1 MRKTHSIHAFDHP
14 QCLAMRFELRLL
26 QYAQALA
33 EHGSFSRAAKAL
45 DIAQPSLSRGIIELE
60 SRVGIPLFHR
70 NRLGNELT
78 DFGRVFLQH
87 AEQVLRSA
95 KELEREVDQARGLA
109 ATEVSAALGP
119 YVVDAIGAQA
129 AGFFSVTNPDIRL
142 RLMMA
147 DPASVA
153 RAVRMRT
160 ADIGVAEDSVIADAD
175 DFVTLATLP
184 PLRAWILVRAGH
196 PLAGRRGMTI
206 ADVLDFPFAQ
216 VVMLPPRVLK
226 PLLAARGQAAD
237 GVQPP
242 FPALECATARMAIG
256 AVMASDAFTFGS
268 LGQVR
273 AELESGTILPLLQPP
288 WLRSS
293 WSAVHLRKRTV
304 TPAMLALVAALHR
317 AHEAAL
323 RDDQMLNERIVQ
335 P

>member
-1 MRKTHSIHAFDHP
+1 
-14 QCLAMRFELRLL
+14 MRFELRLL

-60 SRVGIPLFHR
+60 SRVGVPLFHR
-70 NRLGNELT
+70 SRSGNELT

-95 KELEREVDQARGLA
+95 QELEREVDQARGLTA
-109 ATEVSAALGP
+109 AEVSAALGP

-129 AGFFSVTNPDIRL
+129 AGLFSVSNPDIRL
-142 RLMMA
+142 LLTMT

-153 RAVRMRT
+153 RAVRTRT
-160 ADIGVAEDSVIADAD
+160 ADLGIAEDSVIADAD
-175 DFVTLATLP
+175 DFETLMTLA

-196 PLAGRRGMTI
+196 PLAQRRDITI

-216 VVMLPPRVLK
+216 VVMLPPRILK
-226 PLLAARGQAAD
+226 PVLAARRQSAD
-237 GVQPP
+237 GAAPP

-293 WSAVHLRKRTV
+293 WSIVRLRKRPM
-304 TPAMLALVAALHR
+304 TPAMRALVAALHR

-323 RDDQMLNERIVQ
+323 REDQMLNDRIATTAGRRDIGRRGSREVT
-335 P
+335 